1 MGENW
6 QLLSPIRL
14 SKSGCIWLKGVQNR
28 HNGVIVWTQTELQLS
43 RKTFFLF
50 PLKRNTLVTFLHEIF
65 IKLVTICV
73 CVVGQV
79 PWLCDSSCECIRIWQ
94 QVESPL
100 LGVYWLVHAGWH
112 LHRKAKILSPFSS
125 LSPTPL
131 LRSISFLTSLWHASC
146 NTIIFYGVMPSV
158 SSVEEAL
165 TFHSHIVPPWTSH
178 LSPSCP
184 FSFWNLQLTKCQTHL
199 CSPMTD
205 NSICSLTAVKIILS
219 CFISQSSRE
228 WERDREMEGRGKQR
242 DRDFINTI
250 NV

>member
-94 QVESPL
+94 QVESPP
-100 LGVYWLVHAGWH
+100 LGVYWLVNAGWH

-146 NTIIFYGVMPSV
+146 NTITFCGVMPSV
-158 SSVEEAL
+158 SSVEEAF

-184 FSFWNLQLTKCQTHL
+184 FSFWNLQLTKH
-199 CSPMTD
+199 
-205 NSICSLTAVKIILS
+205 ICVLPWRTTLYAVWLLSRLFFRVLFLNQVESERETERWRGEGNKETEISSL
-219 CFISQSSRE
+219 Q
-228 WERDREMEGRGKQR
+228 
-242 DRDFINTI
+242 
-250 NV
+250 